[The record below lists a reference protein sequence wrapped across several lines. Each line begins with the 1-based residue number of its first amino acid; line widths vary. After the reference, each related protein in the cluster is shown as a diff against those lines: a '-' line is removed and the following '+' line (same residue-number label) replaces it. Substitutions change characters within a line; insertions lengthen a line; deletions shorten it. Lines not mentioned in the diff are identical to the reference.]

1 MRNNESDIAEPVISQ
16 QQKERRYVYNGE
28 PSAASV
34 EGVPRGNRPI
44 KKRKRSPFYIIATM
58 LAISLLI
65 VSYVWNKLTV
75 NRLAVEV
82 NEVQMQYQRIL
93 YANEVLRAEVN
104 KKSSLDRIGKIATDQ
119 LGMIYPKE
127 QPVWF
132 TLTQKQLDNIVK

>member
-1 MRNNESDIAEPVISQ
+1 MRNNEKEIADVMVLP

-28 PSAASV
+28 QSASLL

-58 LAISLLI
+58 LIISLLI
-65 VSYVWNKLTV
+65 VSYVWNKITV

-82 NEVQMQYQRIL
+82 NEAGMQYQRIL

-104 KKSSLDRIGKIATDQ
+104 KKSSLDRIGKIATEQ

-127 QPVWF
+127 QPVW
-132 TLTQKQLDNIVK
+132 LAPTQKQLDNLEK

>member
-1 MRNNESDIAEPVISQ
+1 MRNNESVMAEAVVSQ

-28 PSAASV
+28 QSV
-34 EGVPRGNRPI
+34 SSLEGVPRGNRPI

-65 VSYVWNKLTV
+65 VSYVWNKITV

-82 NEVQMQYQRIL
+82 NEAEMQYQRIL

-104 KKSSLDRIGKIATDQ
+104 KKSSLDRIGKIATEQ
-119 LGMIYPKE
+119 LDMIYPKE

-132 TLTQKQLDNIVK
+132 TLTQKQLDNLEK